1 MFEESGHII
10 NLSLNKENIDFYRRN
25 DKIVMKKGPVINS
38 FMRGIKIIEDYR
50 ITTQIIV
57 DDKYFYLPDI
67 EYKNDKDL
75 VIAVINRDKYI
86 ELMANKCSD
95 KDKINDILRKKNLPF
110 QCTNNTTL
118 TNILNNM

>member
-10 NLSLNKENIDFYRRN
+10 NLSLNKENMDFYRKN
-25 DKIVMKKGPVINS
+25 DKIVMKKGLVINS
-38 FMRGIKIIEDYR
+38 FMRGIKIIDNK
-50 ITTQIIV
+50 ITTQIIL

-67 EYKNDKDL
+67 EYNNDKDL
-75 VIAVINRDKYI
+75 LIAVINRDKYI
-86 ELMANKCSD
+86 EFMANECSD
-95 KDKINDILRKKNLPF
+95 KDKIINILRKKNLPF

>member
-25 DKIVMKKGPVINS
+25 NKIVMKKGLVTNA
-38 FMRGIKIIEDYR
+38 FMRGIKIIDNK
-50 ITTQIIV
+50 ITTQIIL

-67 EYKNDKDL
+67 EYSNDKDL
-75 VIAVINRDKYI
+75 LVAVINRDKYI
-86 ELMANKCSD
+86 ELLANECSD
-95 KDKINDILRKKNLPF
+95 KDKIINILRKKNLPF

>member
-1 MFEESGHII
+1 MFEESGNII
-10 NLSLNKENIDFYRRN
+10 NLSLNKENIDFYRKN
-25 DKIVMKKGPVINS
+25 DKIVMKKGLVMNS
-38 FMRGIKIIEDYR
+38 FMRGIKIIDNT

-95 KDKINDILRKKNLPF
+95 KDKIIDILRKKNLPF
-110 QCTNNTTL
+110 QCTDNTTI
-118 TNILNNM
+118 TNILNNI

>member
-1 MFEESGHII
+1 MFEESGNII
-10 NLSLNKENIDFYRRN
+10 NLSLNKETIDFYRKN
-25 DKIVMKKGPVINS
+25 DKIVMKKGQVINS
-38 FMRGIKIIEDYR
+38 FMRGIKIINNT

-110 QCTNNTTL
+110 QCTNNKTII
-118 TNILNNM
+118 NILNNI